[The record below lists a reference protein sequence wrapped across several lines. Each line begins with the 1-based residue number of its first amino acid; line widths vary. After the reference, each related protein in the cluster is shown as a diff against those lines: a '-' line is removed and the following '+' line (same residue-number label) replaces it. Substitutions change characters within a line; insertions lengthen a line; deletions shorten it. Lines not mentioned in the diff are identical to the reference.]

1 MLKGYLPLVFF
12 ALAATA
18 AAEDAKE
25 TVAKFTPPS
34 FSMDFSQGK
43 DGSRHRRRKLDSGSG
58 EPGSGSGDQ
67 GSGDGDGCDPCGCKT
82 LPADLAAF
90 GSDSISQVPP
100 SSDGWVAN
108 FTQSGC
114 WGFSTQSYPTLQFAC
129 NGTETATCGQ
139 NNYCQNTYGN
149 GDPAI
154 AFFFPKVDFTTL
166 PGYSPTSGVCIV
178 THAGVLQ
185 AYLGTVL
192 ESLGTPDCPCDSSYS
207 ASSEIAFGS
216 SKEHKMNCEY
226 KYNGAGSFDMSA
238 TKCSFS

>member
-43 DGSRHRRRKLDSGSG
+43 DGSRHRRRKLDDSGSG

-67 GSGDGDGCDPCGCKT
+67 ARATALRSVRMQDVTGGRRR
-82 LPADLAAF
+82 L
-90 GSDSISQVPP
+90 VPIPSVIP

-108 FTQSGC
+108 STQSGC
-114 WGFSTQSYPTLQFAC
+114 YAFSTQSYPTLQFAC

-149 GDPAI
+149 GDGSI
-154 AFFFPKVDFTTL
+154 AFFFPKVDFTAL
-166 PGYSPTSGVCIV
+166 PGYSPTSGVCIF

-185 AYLGTVL
+185 AAVGTVF
-192 ESLGTPDCPCDSSYS
+192 EGLGTPDCPCDSSYS

-226 KYNGAGSFDMSA
+226 KYNGGA
-238 TKCSFS
+238 